1 MRQEIGYFE
10 INNVEQIPAQITE
23 IFDTLQSSIGEK
35 VSNLIFAISTCLAS
49 MGYAIYYGP
58 TFALACIAY
67 LPVLMTIIAVFGK
80 RVQKSTVD
88 KLEGVKLL
96 SGAAEES
103 LTAIKVV
110 ASYC

>member
-1 MRQEIGYFE
+1 
-10 INNVEQIPAQITE
+10 
-23 IFDTLQSSIGEK
+23 
-35 VSNLIFAISTCLAS
+35 

-80 RVQKSTVD
+80 RVQKSTID